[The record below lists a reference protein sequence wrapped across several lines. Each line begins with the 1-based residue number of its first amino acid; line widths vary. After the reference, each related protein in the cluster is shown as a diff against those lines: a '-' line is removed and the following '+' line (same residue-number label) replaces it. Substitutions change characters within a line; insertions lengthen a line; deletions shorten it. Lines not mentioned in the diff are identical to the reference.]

1 MTISTRLAMTV
12 AAAAIAMAAP
22 VSASTIAWTQGSNF
36 DVLSQSFMPEFASSI
51 SFAGTDTS
59 YNTGL
64 TGPMAHSHGQP
75 MNWSIVLTV
84 NGVDQ
89 TVFTQLL
96 QGNQT
101 QLSSLGPIS
110 FAGGSVSKLTL
121 GCDSCSFNTY
131 HQFSDT
137 TFTLSGAVPEPASWA
152 LMIVGFG
159 LVGVSMRRR
168 KVAIAA

>member
-22 VSASTIAWTQGSNF
+22 VSASTIAWTQDSDF
-36 DVLSQSFMPEFASSI
+36 DVLSQSLTPEFASSI
-51 SFAGTDTS
+51 SFAGNAT
-59 YNTGL
+59 YYGTGL
-64 TGPMAHSHGQP
+64 TGPMAHSHYQP

-89 TVFTQLL
+89 TVFTQFL
-96 QGNQT
+96 QGGQT

-110 FAGGSVSKLTL
+110 FAGGSVSKLTHN
-121 GCDSCSFNTY
+121 CDSCSEYTY
-131 HQFSDT
+131 HQFANS

-168 KVAIAA
+168 KAAIAA